1 MQSNKNII
9 NPQADKKLKLYR
21 FLNLSKN
28 IVIVYKKK
36 GGGNNE
42 YMDLNHS
49 NQYREYHKLCLVK
62 SQPKIVIQ
70 P

>member
-36 GGGNNE
+36 GKKQWIYG
-42 YMDLNHS
+42 L
-49 NQYREYHKLCLVK
+49 KPL
-62 SQPKIVIQ
+62 
-70 P
+70 